1 MTDDIG
7 ILDFGGYPEIH
18 ASGYGEAH
26 VIGDGRVRLVL
37 FDWYRIDGVW
47 RKRVTGTVTRPVST
61 IPDDMRRYCQDIFG
75 QNTSPPR
82 AGDRRAEIRL
92 S

>member
-1 MTDDIG
+1 MTYDMG

-18 ASGYGEAH
+18 AAGYGEAH

-47 RKRVTGTVTRPVST
+47 RKRVVGTVTRPVST
-61 IPDDMRRYCQDIFG
+61 IPEDMHRYCQDIFG
-75 QNTSPPR
+75 QDSAPR
-82 AGDRRAEIRL
+82 AGGRRAEIRL